1 MKLIK
6 TTLDTTLAS
15 QTTLTFA
22 EMDTL
27 FCSVADTVNQRPIAV
42 KSFTDDDIHAI
53 TPNDLL
59 LGRSRNTVPGATFS
73 SGESVTRRQETMQ
86 EIEQLWWSQWLTQA
100 LPHLVP
106 FRKWKVE
113 HRNLQPGDVV
123 MVLYDRKL
131 GKGQYK
137 LGRVLR
143 THPDP
148 HGRVRT
154 VTVGVRARGKDN
166 DLPYIPKPL
175 DEHKLGVQRVA
186 VICPIEEQ
194 VVGADGSLG
203 GDSSSE

>member
-42 KSFTDDDIHAI
+42 KSFTDDDIHAN

-73 SGESVTRRQETMQ
+73 SGESVTRRQETMR
-86 EIEQLWWSQWLTQA
+86 EIEQLWWTQWLTQA

-106 FRKWKVE
+106 FHKWKVE
-113 HRNLQPGDVV
+113 HRNL
-123 MVLYDRKL
+123 
-131 GKGQYK
+131 
-137 LGRVLR
+137 
-143 THPDP
+143 
-148 HGRVRT
+148 
-154 VTVGVRARGKDN
+154 
-166 DLPYIPKPL
+166 
-175 DEHKLGVQRVA
+175 
-186 VICPIEEQ
+186 
-194 VVGADGSLG
+194 
-203 GDSSSE
+203 